1 MIITSFEKCKKNKDM
16 LKVFIDG
23 EYSLTI
29 SEEDYLLQGLYEKKE
44 ITQEELDYIKTN
56 IIKKDV
62 RACAVKYLSLRLL
75 SEKELF
81 EKLQLKGY
89 DEEIINEVLLDL
101 KSIGYINDMI
111 YARKFVYER
120 VKLKPKSKKMLKMEL
135 KKRGISDEVSDEV
148 INNLD
153 YDETVAIKRLVK
165 KRFGKYNLEDPKVIK
180 KVYSFLMHRG
190 FDYEKIKDIFKVDC
204 E

>member
-1 MIITSFEKCKKNKDM
+1 MVITSFEKCKKNKDM
-16 LKVFIDG
+16 LKVFVDG

-29 SEEDYLLQGLYEKKE
+29 SEEDYLLLGLYEKKE

-56 IIKKDV
+56 IIKKSV
-62 RACAVKYLSLRLL
+62 RACAVKLLSLRLL

-81 EKLQLKGY
+81 EKLRLKGY

-135 KKRGISDEVSDEV
+135 KKKGISDEISDEV

-153 YDETVAIKRLVK
+153 YDETLEIKRLIK

-180 KVYSFLMHRG
+180 KVYSFLLHRG
-190 FDYEKIKDIFKVDC
+190 FDYEIVKDILRVEC